1 MSEKEVLSA
10 IFLKEAQP
18 PLYSQGSG
26 SGGSRGLRYL
36 AVLVRHSDFLDCPQY
51 TLHGPVIFFF
61 FFLPSLEHSSSRF
74 PPSAVKSDLLLLV
87 STGRQCRCH
96 SVSSGGRSKGAFNSW
111 LCSLLAVRLWASDS
125 CLAGLHFLHW
135 SNAERVIDPSG
146 VVWRIKGRAVCPW

>member
-61 FFLPSLEHSSSRF
+61 FFCLLWNIHPPDF
-74 PPSAVKSDLLLLV
+74 PPV
-87 STGRQCRCH
+87 Q
-96 SVSSGGRSKGAFNSW
+96 
-111 LCSLLAVRLWASDS
+111 
-125 CLAGLHFLHW
+125 
-135 SNAERVIDPSG
+135 
-146 VVWRIKGRAVCPW
+146 